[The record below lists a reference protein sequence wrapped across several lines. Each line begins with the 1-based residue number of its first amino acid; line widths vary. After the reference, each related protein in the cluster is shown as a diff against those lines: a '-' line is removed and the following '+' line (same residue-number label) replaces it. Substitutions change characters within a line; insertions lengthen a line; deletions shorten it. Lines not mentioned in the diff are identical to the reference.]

1 MKLRAGCERSNAVK
15 KERFRLEHAR
25 HRRASFW
32 LIRLHLIA
40 LLQHAR
46 AWVAGRS
53 ALDFVRELIG
63 HRAAA

>member
-46 AWVAGRS
+46 AWA
-53 ALDFVRELIG
+53 
-63 HRAAA
+63 